1 MARRSIDSRMDRILN
16 RILPPGSI
24 ERREYELPANL
35 RDALE
40 LHRSKASAI
49 ISAIEKRDG
58 PGAAY
63 ERLIN
68 GDLSLP
74 AMPVQLRAAL
84 GIADVPEI
92 HDGMSTSEIAAIYTR
107 LVEGDQQ

>member
-24 ERREYELPANL
+24 ERREYELPADL
-35 RDALE
+35 REALQ

-49 ISAIEKRDG
+49 IFGIEKRDG

-63 ERLIN
+63 ERLIV
-68 GDLSLP
+68 GDLVLP
-74 AMPVQLRAAL
+74 QLDGHLREAL
-84 GIADVPEI
+84 GIDDVPEI
-92 HDGMSTSEIAAIYTR
+92 REGMSTSEVAEIYTR
-107 LVEGDQQ
+107 LIEGDQQ

>member
-24 ERREYELPANL
+24 ERREYELPADL
-35 RDALE
+35 REALQ

-74 AMPVQLRAAL
+74 AMPVQLRQAL
-84 GIADVPEI
+84 AIPDAPKIYE
-92 HDGMSTSEIAAIYTR
+92 GMTTSEAAEVYTR
-107 LVEGDQQ
+107 LIDGDDS